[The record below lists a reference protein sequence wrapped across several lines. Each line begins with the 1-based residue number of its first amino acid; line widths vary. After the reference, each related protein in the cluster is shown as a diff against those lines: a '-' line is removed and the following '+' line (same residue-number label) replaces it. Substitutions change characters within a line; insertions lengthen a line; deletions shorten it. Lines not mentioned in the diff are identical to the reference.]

1 MHTVQVQV
9 QCWAGSEK
17 ASTESSIP
25 AVAIP
30 AVAITTKNHW
40 RTVLLILSKTEGK
53 FVIRKGP
60 IGADE
65 ENLTSIEVVRALE
78 FSSGD
83 HRPFRTYKN

>member
-1 MHTVQVQV
+1 MHIVQVQV

-25 AVAIP
+25 V
-30 AVAITTKNHW
+30 VAITTKNHW